1 MHKLINAT
9 IEIIKAMASI
19 SYNDV
24 GNKRIFRRPTGVY
37 QVEANPSSSS
47 LKKKMY
53 VLTKQMEI
61 LRRP

>member
-24 GNKRIFRRPTGVY
+24 VNTYIFF
-37 QVEANPSSSS
+37 
-47 LKKKMY
+47 
-53 VLTKQMEI
+53 
-61 LRRP
+61 LREELDGLASTW